1 MGSIT
6 APDAAERDAS
16 AYIPFLDAQPNVDTS
31 KRIGTQG
38 YCMGGPLIVRTAAAQ
53 ADRIGA
59 AASFH
64 GGGLVT
70 GGANSPHLLAPS
82 IQARMYI
89 AVAANDDAQQ
99 PEAKDVLRESFADA
113 GVTAEVEVYSEAQ
126 HGWCVTDMPA
136 GDGAAIY
143 NEVDAERAWG
153 KLMEMY
159 QAALV

>member
-1 MGSIT
+1 M
-6 APDAAERDAS
+6 
-16 AYIPFLDAQPNVDTS
+16 
-31 KRIGTQG
+31 
-38 YCMGGPLIVRTAAAQ
+38 
-53 ADRIGA
+53 
-59 AASFH
+59 
-64 GGGLVT
+64 T